1 MNKIVSSLF
10 IILVLF
16 TVQCRRES
24 ATEKIVARVG
34 KEKISFSEVEKS
46 FLLNPKYAVRTPL
59 RLARQSQ
66 LQFMIDE
73 IMCYLAAEQ
82 SGLRD
87 DPLVQKRVRYIKEQE
102 LIKAY
107 IQKNFLDKVE
117 LAPEQLHQALS
128 RLARKVRVRHLFV
141 PDLEQAKL
149 LESRLQAGESFE
161 ELAREVFSDSRLQ
174 ASGGDLG
181 YLQFGDLDPALEEKV
196 FSMTVGE
203 RSEPVKSVYGYHILE
218 VTDIQQNEQFLEL
231 GTPTK
236 LQLIAEVFRARQVDQ
251 AVRDHLKTLANDQK
265 IQVNNRVLDRLVEVT
280 QKVMGDR
287 YDEPTI
293 FTPPIFSSDLRR
305 MENELEPILNEE
317 LVRFGEK
324 VMSVKD
330 FIERLQEMPP
340 LHRPYLRT
348 RHRMIQSIIDM
359 IRNDLILEEAYRR
372 HMDRDKKLKQS
383 TQRLVQEFLSEEF
396 QKRYYSE
403 VFKNENP
410 RLWEKYHTAI
420 TAVKNTQKIRL
431 YTENLFSDVSN
442 PDSIMAPEPLPL
454 FIKSRY
460 QW

>member
-1 MNKIVSSLF
+1 MNKILFSLF
-10 IILVLF
+10 SILILL
-16 TVQCRRES
+16 TLQCNREC

-66 LQFMIDE
+66 LQFMVDE
-73 IMCYLAAEQ
+73 IMYYLAAEQ
-82 SGLRD
+82 SGLSD

-107 IQKNFLDKVE
+107 IQKKFLEQVE
-117 LAPEQLHQALS
+117 LAPEELHQALS
-128 RLARKVRVRHLFV
+128 RLDRKVRVRHLFV
-141 PDLEQAKL
+141 PDLEQAKF

-161 ELAREVFSDSRLQ
+161 KLAREVFSDSRLQ

-196 FSMTVGE
+196 FSMKIGE

-218 VTDIQQNEQFLEL
+218 VTDIQQNEQFFEL

-236 LQLIAEVFRARQVDQ
+236 LQLISEVLKARQVDQ
-251 AVRDHLKTLANDQK
+251 AVRDHLKTIAKDQK

-293 FTPPIFSSDLRR
+293 FTPPIFSSDLRQI
-305 MENELEPILNEE
+305 ENELEPILDEE

-348 RHRMIQSIIDM
+348 RNRMAQSIIDM
-359 IRNDLILEEAYRR
+359 IRNDLILKEAYNRGL
-372 HMDRDKKLKQS
+372 DRDKNLKYTTHKLI
-383 TQRLVQEFLSEEF
+383 QEFLSEEF

-403 VFKNENP
+403 VFRNENP
-410 RLWEKYHTAI
+410 ALWEKYNAAL
-420 TAVKNTQKIRL
+420 TAVKTTHKIRL
-431 YTENLFSDVSN
+431 YPDNLFSDVSN
-442 PDSIMAPEPLPL
+442 PDSILAPEPLPL